1 MAENSS
7 HYTRTPRSENLKWV
21 DHMVHLMDN
30 QFRFPGTNYRFG
42 LDPILGLFPVIGDFA
57 SFGMSAVLVFT
68 MARHG
73 ASSKL
78 VVLMLFNSALD
89 FFLGS
94 IPVLG
99 NIFDFYFK
107 ANQRNVRML
116 RQYYEEGKYQGSG
129 KNLAIGLLI
138 GFIVLAIFMMWALWQ
153 LVEWFYDLIVSYL

>member
-21 DHMVHLMDN
+21 DQIVQLMDN
-30 QFRFPGTNYRFG
+30 QFRVPGTNFRFG
-42 LDPILGLFPVIGDFA
+42 LDPILGFFPVVGDFA
-57 SFGMSAVLVFT
+57 SFGVSAMLVLT

-78 VVLMLFNSALD
+78 VVLMLLNSSID
-89 FFLGS
+89 FIIGS
-94 IPVLG
+94 IPILG

-116 RQYYEEGKYQGSG
+116 RQFYEEGKYQGSG
-129 KNLAIGLLI
+129 KNIAIAAII
-138 GFIVLAIFMMWALWQ
+138 GFIVLFILLMWALWEI
-153 LVEWFYDLIVSYL
+153 VEWLYHLVSGYL